1 MKLWVFGEAIKN
13 GQRVVF
19 YVDAS
24 DYQTYIKHFQT
35 ILQIKMEVVTD
46 DCYETLRSTNQ
57 STVVN
62 AIYQVLNEW
71 SLFSN

>member
-1 MKLWVFGEAIKN
+1 MKLWVFGEALQN

-24 DYQTYIKHFQT
+24 DYQTYIKRFQT
-35 ILQIKMEVVTD
+35 ILQIKMEVVKD
-46 DCYETLRSTNQ
+46 DCYDILKSTNQ

-71 SLFSN
+71 ALFSN